1 MKNKILSFVKKN
13 NWLPGVKHGWGNGY
27 VVIPN
32 GHPMHGKHYDEVPVG
47 VHGGLTFSE
56 SVNSVIGN
64 FTELTEEMKDGWV
77 FGFDTAHYNDS
88 MERWPK
94 EAVEMETENLKSQ
107 FVELSP
113 DFPVKTFKFS

>member
-1 MKNKILSFVKKN
+1 MKNKILSFIKEN
-13 NWLPGVKHGWGNGY
+13 TWLPGMKHGWGNGY
-27 VVIPN
+27 VVIFK
-32 GHPMHGKHYDEVPVG
+32 GHPMYGKHYGEVPVD

-64 FTELTEEMKDGWV
+64 FPELTEEMKDGWV

-94 EAVEMETENLKSQ
+94 EAVERETENLKSQ

-113 DFPVKTFKFS
+113 DFPVKHFKFS

>member
-1 MKNKILSFVKKN
+1 MKNKILSFIKEN
-13 NWLPGVKHGWGNGY
+13 TWLSGMKHGWGNGY
-27 VVIPN
+27 VVIFK
-32 GHPMHGKHYDEVPVG
+32 GHPMYGKHYDEVPVD

-64 FTELTEEMKDGWV
+64 FPELTEEMKDGWV

-94 EAVEMETENLKSQ
+94 EAVERETENLKSQ

-113 DFPVKTFKFS
+113 DFPVRPFEFS

>member
-1 MKNKILSFVKKN
+1 MKNKILSFIKEN
-13 NWLPGVKHGWGNGY
+13 TWLPGMKHGWGNGY
-27 VVIPN
+27 VVIFK
-32 GHPMHGKHYDEVPVG
+32 GHPMYGKHYGEVPVD

-64 FTELTEEMKDGWV
+64 FPELTEEMKDGWV

-94 EAVEMETENLKSQ
+94 EAVERETENLKSQ

-113 DFPVKTFKFS
+113 DFPVRPFEFS

>member
-1 MKNKILSFVKKN
+1 MKNKILSFIKEN
-13 NWLPGVKHGWGNGY
+13 TWLPGMKHGWGNGY
-27 VVIPN
+27 VVIFK
-32 GHPMHGKHYDEVPVG
+32 GHPMYGKHYDEVPVD

-56 SVNSVIGN
+56 SVNSLIGD
-64 FTELTEEMKDGWV
+64 FPELTEEMKDGWV

-94 EAVEMETENLKSQ
+94 EAVERETENLKSQ

-113 DFPVKTFKFS
+113 DFPVRPFEFS

>member
-1 MKNKILSFVKKN
+1 MKNKILSFIKEN
-13 NWLPGVKHGWGNGY
+13 TWLPGMKHGWGNGY

-32 GHPMHGKHYDEVPVG
+32 GHPMYGKHYGEVPVD

-64 FTELTEEMKDGWV
+64 FPELTEEMKDGWV
-77 FGFDTAHYNDS
+77 FGFDTSHYNDS

-94 EAVEMETENLKSQ
+94 EAVERETENLKSQ

-113 DFPVKTFKFS
+113 DFPVRPFEFS

>member
-1 MKNKILSFVKKN
+1 MKNKILSFIKEN
-13 NWLPGVKHGWGNGY
+13 TWLSGMKHGWGNGY
-27 VVIPN
+27 VVIFK
-32 GHPMHGKHYDEVPVG
+32 GHPMYGKHYDEVPVD

-56 SVNSVIGN
+56 SVNSVIGD
-64 FTELTEEMKDGWV
+64 FPELTEEMKDGWV

-94 EAVEMETENLKSQ
+94 EAVERETENLKSQ

-113 DFPVKTFKFS
+113 DFPVRPFEFS

>member
-1 MKNKILSFVKKN
+1 
-13 NWLPGVKHGWGNGY
+13 
-27 VVIPN
+27 
-32 GHPMHGKHYDEVPVG
+32 
-47 VHGGLTFSE
+47 
-56 SVNSVIGN
+56 
-64 FTELTEEMKDGWV
+64 MKDGWV

-113 DFPVKTFKFS
+113 DFPVNRFKFS

>member
-1 MKNKILSFVKKN
+1 MKNKILSFIKEN
-13 NWLPGVKHGWGNGY
+13 TWLSGMKHGWGNGY
-27 VVIPN
+27 VVIFK
-32 GHPMHGKHYDEVPVG
+32 GHPMYGKHYDEVPVD

-56 SVNSVIGN
+56 SVNSLIGD
-64 FTELTEEMKDGWV
+64 FPELTEEMKDGWV

-94 EAVEMETENLKSQ
+94 EAVERETENLKSQ

-113 DFPVKTFKFS
+113 DFPVRPFEFS